1 MTQPQ
6 LYSTLNR
13 LDGGDASIGKEWG
26 ISTHAHTAHCVHWTL
41 MMDGLMMDV
50 PPLSESNWTTVSR
63 KKKNITNVCR
73 RKKKGVDINTRLK
86 MAAALLHKATNHMI
100 PVFPKRF
107 PHEEEERI
115 LSGVKISALTTTGK
129 QNDLYLL
136 PLVSERYFGPQPNRK
151 TVNFPETKVRLVSL

>member
-1 MTQPQ
+1 
-6 LYSTLNR
+6 
-13 LDGGDASIGKEWG
+13 
-26 ISTHAHTAHCVHWTL
+26 
-41 MMDGLMMDV
+41 
-50 PPLSESNWTTVSR
+50 
-63 KKKNITNVCR
+63 
-73 RKKKGVDINTRLK
+73 